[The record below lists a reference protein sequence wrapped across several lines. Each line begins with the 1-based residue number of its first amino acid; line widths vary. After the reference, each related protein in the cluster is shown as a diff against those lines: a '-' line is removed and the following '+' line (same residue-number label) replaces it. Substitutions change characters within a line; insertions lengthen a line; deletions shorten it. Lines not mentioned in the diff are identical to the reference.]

1 MKKTKKTKSTYDRA
15 MEDPKFRKL
24 FEKEYKELVLS
35 ELILAMMEEDHIS
48 VRNLAKEIG
57 MAPSVVQS
65 MRSGKHENMTLKN
78 FIKLITALGGELT
91 IKKGDEYLP
100 VKIAA

>member
-1 MKKTKKTKSTYDRA
+1 MKKNKKTKTTYDRA
-15 MEDPKFRKL
+15 MEDPKFKKL
-24 FEKEYKELVLS
+24 FKKEYKELVLS

-65 MRSGKHENMTLKN
+65 MRSGKHANMTLKN
-78 FIKLITALGGELT
+78 FIKLIAALGGEVT
-91 IKKGDEYLP
+91 IKKGAEYLP